1 MTWSEEMIRVRAGKC
16 EQAIEFIDDFALE
29 DDSGIGI
36 YLHDLHNW
44 LIYGIG
50 EVQEFMGE

>member
-50 EVQEFMGE
+50 EVQEFMG